1 MVTNPPAGR
10 HRQLAIRLATLL
22 AAVSLGVASPLVAE
36 ASMTFTTTAGWRVL
50 NVPQI
55 FQSHGLSCEAAAL
68 QMALAYQ
75 GHNVS
80 QDALLNA
87 MPVDRRGPTWDIAGN
102 FHWSDP
108 YDVFVGNPDGS
119 ELAHTG
125 YGTYYPPVVR
135 AANAYGGSVIQAGEG
150 IQPPTLYQAILSG
163 HPVVA
168 WVAFDWKWHQVSH
181 YTAWDGDRVQF
192 GSPYEHAVTLIG
204 VTTDNL
210 LVNNPWFGRQWIP
223 KSTFEASYGTFN
235 HMAVIFGPRAN
246 DPGPNTTSTPYQGVT
261 PVPQDTYHGLAPA
274 RILDTRDGTG
284 AAAPGPLGNDATLA
298 LQVAGSGG
306 VPAAGASA
314 VVLNV
319 TAVTPSG
326 SSFLTVY
333 PSGTPRPNTSNLN
346 WVPGKTV
353 PNLVETPI
361 GPDGKVAIYNL
372 RGTVHVVVDVEG
384 WFGPPTASPTAGLF
398 NGLTPARLLDTRDGT
413 GGFRGSLGQAS
424 TLNLQVS
431 GRGGVPAAGVTAVAL
446 NVTVT
451 NPTAPSF
458 LTAYPSGTPRPNAS
472 NLNFVPGQ
480 TVANRVIVPLG
491 TSGQISLFNF
501 QGSTNLVADVSGWFT
516 DGSTTTTGS
525 HFASLTPQR
534 ILDTRNGLGAVPPS
548 GTGTIQ
554 LADTAAIGVTAIL
567 TNVTATNA
575 SSSSFLT
582 LWPGGGSRPTASDL
596 NFVAGDT
603 NPNLVLVKVGVNSTV
618 DFYSLTGYVD
628 VVVDLVGY
636 FGPVG

>member
-22 AAVSLGVASPLVAE
+22 AAVSLGLASPLVAE

-246 DPGPNTTSTPYQGVT
+246 
-261 PVPQDTYHGLAPA
+261 
-274 RILDTRDGTG
+274 
-284 AAAPGPLGNDATLA
+284 
-298 LQVAGSGG
+298 
-306 VPAAGASA
+306 
-314 VVLNV
+314 
-319 TAVTPSG
+319 
-326 SSFLTVY
+326 
-333 PSGTPRPNTSNLN
+333 TPRPNTSNLN

-480 TVANRVIVPLG
+480 TVANRVIIPLG
-491 TSGQISLFNF
+491 SGGQISLFNF

-534 ILDTRNGLGAVPPS
+534 ILDTRSGLGAVPPS

-582 LWPGGGSRPTASDL
+582 LWPGGGSRPTATDL